1 MSLDKMDYETER
13 LQQLIRNLPEAQI
26 SAALWGQ
33 LFAIPERYAQASL
46 AVLWTMLGRT
56 GRLGSVMGLASAL
69 VLGVWLG
76 VGEVGQDSM
85 DVFAEVSNWGLL

>member
-1 MSLDKMDYETER
+1 MSPDKMDAEAER
-13 LQQLIRNLPEAQI
+13 LQQLIRHLPEAQI

-46 AVLWTMLGRT
+46 AVLWTMLGRA

-76 VGEVGQDSM
+76 VGEAGQEGLDA
-85 DVFAEVSNWGLL
+85 FAEVSNWGLL